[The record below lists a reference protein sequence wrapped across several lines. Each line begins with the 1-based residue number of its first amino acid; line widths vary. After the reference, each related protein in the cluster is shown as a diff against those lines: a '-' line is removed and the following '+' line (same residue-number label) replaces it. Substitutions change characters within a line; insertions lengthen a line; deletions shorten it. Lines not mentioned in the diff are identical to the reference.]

1 MNTFL
6 RALPVCHKGDLMT
19 PQTLALISSGMQTLN
34 KQTKTKTPKYKYKQ
48 LKKKTKSDKDHS
60 LSFLQ
65 HLTRLQ
71 WLSGF

>member
-48 LKKKTKSDKDHS
+48 LKKENKI
-60 LSFLQ
+60 
-65 HLTRLQ
+65 
-71 WLSGF
+71 